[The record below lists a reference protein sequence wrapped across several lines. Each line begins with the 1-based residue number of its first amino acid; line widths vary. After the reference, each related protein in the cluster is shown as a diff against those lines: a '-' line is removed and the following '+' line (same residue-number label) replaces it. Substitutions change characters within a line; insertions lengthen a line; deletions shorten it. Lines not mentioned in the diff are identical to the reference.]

1 MLFYENQLNLGNIY
15 SDCSHLFEE
24 QKPEFLNLMNTY
36 LHIDDYI
43 SWEFKRAFYSDTG
56 RPRDCS
62 LLGYISSLVLQKIFT
77 IPTDSLLILI
87 LTFSS
92 ELREL
97 CGVAKIPDSS
107 QYTRF
112 KQDFDVF
119 IEKMFIDLV
128 DITEP
133 ICQAIDSKLS
143 DMISLDTTGVEAYVS
158 ENNAKY
164 INSVIKKLKAYF
176 KIKGISKSDDD
187 IYKQAYKSMPK
198 VSVADPAIRKMYAN
212 GHFCYARKFGIITNG
227 LGIPRHIDFFDDD
240 FKSRHQDFFFADVDS
255 FDYDRTIAD
264 SKSLI
269 PILSDFYSL
278 HPDFKHSIFLGDA
291 AFDAV
296 KNYDFLL
303 KKDAVGNSLFDK
315 AFIPLNSRATTD
327 KPDCPI
333 DENGI
338 PLCPR
343 DNSLKMSYGG
353 FSHEKRQM
361 G

>member
-1 MLFYENQLNLGNIY
+1 MLNYENQLNLGNIY

-43 SWEFKRAFYSDTG
+43 SWEFKRAFYADTG

-87 LTFSS
+87 LTFSPD
-92 ELREL
+92 LRDI
-97 CGVAKIPDSS
+97 CSISKIPDNS

-112 KQDFDVF
+112 KQDFEPF
-119 IEKMFIDLV
+119 LEKLFIDLV

-133 ICQAIDSKLS
+133 ICKAIDPILS
-143 DMISLDTTGVEAYVS
+143 DMISLDTSGIEAYVS

-164 INSVIKKLKAYF
+164 INRIIKKLKAYF
-176 KIKGISKSDDD
+176 KFKGISKSDDD

-198 VSVADPAIRKMYAN
+198 VAEADHTIRKMYAN
-212 GHFCYARKFGIITNG
+212 GHFCYARKFGIVTNG

-240 FKSRHQDFFFADVDS
+240 FKSRHEDFIFDDVDNP
-255 FDYDRTIAD
+255 DYDKTVHD
-264 SKSLI
+264 SKCLK
-269 PILSDFYSL
+269 PMLSDFYNL
-278 HPDFKHSIFLGDA
+278 HPSFKHSIFLGDA
-291 AFDAV
+291 AFDSV
-296 KNYDFLL
+296 NNYEFLL
-303 KKDAVGNSLFDK
+303 KKDKDGSSLFDK
-315 AFIPLNSRATTD
+315 AFIPLNTRATSD

-333 DENGI
+333 DDNGI
-338 PLCPR
+338 PVCPM
-343 DNSLKMSYGG
+343 DSSLQMKYNG
-353 FSHEKRQM
+353 FSPEKRTN
-361 G
+361 